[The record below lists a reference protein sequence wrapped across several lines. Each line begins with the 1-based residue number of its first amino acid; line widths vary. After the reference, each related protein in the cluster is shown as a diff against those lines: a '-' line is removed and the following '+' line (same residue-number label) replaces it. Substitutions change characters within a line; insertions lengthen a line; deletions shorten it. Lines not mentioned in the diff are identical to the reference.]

1 MALTSIATTGGWADN
16 AVASTAYN
24 LMFGWELKARPI
36 CYPLVDV
43 QPKNVPHRGAS
54 VTMELNNFFDEATI
68 TAGKTTLNEETDITA
83 TKLPATRKV
92 VLTPQEKGQGV
103 SRTLKL
109 SNRGLVPIDPVI
121 GKAVGQL
128 GADVI
133 DALVQDAMRGTA
145 NKVYGG
151 GKTATNAIT
160 ATDTIK
166 AADVRKVVTK
176 LRGQSVE
183 TRDGQF
189 FVGVFHPDAIHDLR
203 SETGS
208 GSWRVPS
215 EYGTN
220 QSEIWNGE
228 FGEFEGVRF
237 VQTPTTLRGADAG
250 TGSGT
255 APNRPTVYHNFIL
268 GAEAIAKAEITPLQS
283 VVSPVVDKL
292 KRFAGLGWY
301 ADLDFALYRP
311 EALYRLESH
320 ASVAPAAG

>member
-16 AVASTAYN
+16 AVAATAYN
-24 LMFGWELKARPI
+24 LMFGWELKSRPI

-54 VTMELNNFFDEATI
+54 ITMELNNYFDESVV
-68 TAGKTTLNEETDITA
+68 TAGKATLNEETDITA

-128 GADVI
+128 GSDVI
-133 DALVQDAMRGTA
+133 DALVQDAMRATTNKAYAGTA
-145 NKVYGG
+145 
-151 GKTATNAIT
+151 TATNLVAP
-160 ATDTIK
+160 TDTLK
-166 AADVRKVVTK
+166 AADVRKVVTR
-176 LRGQSVE
+176 LRSKSVE

-189 FVGVFHPDAIHDLR
+189 YVGVFHPDIIHDLR

-215 EYGTN
+215 EYG
-220 QSEIWNGE
+220 QSQDGIWNGE

-237 VQTPTTLRGADAG
+237 VQTPTTLRTADGA

-255 APNRPTVYHNFIL
+255 TPNRATVYHNFIL
-268 GAEAIAKAEITPLQS
+268 GAEALAKAEITPLQS
-283 VVSPVVDKL
+283 VVAPVVDSL
-292 KRFAGLGWY
+292 RRFAGLGWY
-301 ADLDFALYRP
+301 ADLDFQIYRT
-311 EALYRLESH
+311 EAVWELQS
-320 ASVAPAAG
+320 ASSIGVKG

>member
-16 AVASTAYN
+16 AVAATAYN
-24 LMFGWELKARPI
+24 LMFGWELKSRPV

-43 QPKNVPHRGAS
+43 EPKHVPHRGAS
-54 VTMELNNFFDEATI
+54 VTMELNNYFDETVI
-68 TAGKTTLNEETDITA
+68 TAGKATLNEETDIVA

-133 DALVQDAMRGTA
+133 DALVQDAMRSTTNKLYPGT
-145 NKVYGG
+145 
-151 GKTATNAIT
+151 KTATNQIT
-160 ATDTIK
+160 ATDTVT
-166 AADVRKVVTK
+166 AAAVRKAVTK
-176 LRGQSVE
+176 LRAKSVE

-189 FVGVFHPDAIHDLR
+189 YVGVFHPDVIHDLR

-208 GSWRVPS
+208 GSWRVPN

-220 QSEIWNGE
+220 QSAIWNGE

-237 VQTPTTLRGADAG
+237 IQTPTVLRGADAG
-250 TGSGT
+250 TGAGT
-255 APNRPTVYHNFIL
+255 APNRPTVYRNHIL
-268 GAEAIAKAEITPLQS
+268 GAEAIAKAEITKLQS
-283 VVSPVVDKL
+283 VVAPVVDSL
-292 KRFAGLGWY
+292 RRFAGLGWY
-301 ADLDFALYRP
+301 ADLDFQLYRP
-311 EALYRLESH
+311 EAIYELQG
-320 ASVAPAAG
+320 ASSVGALS

>member
-1 MALTSIATTGGWADN
+1 MAYTSIQTTGGWADN
-16 AVASTAYN
+16 AVAATAYN
-24 LMFGWELKARPI
+24 LIFDWALKARPV

-54 VTMELNNFFDEATI
+54 VTMELNNYFDESVVV
-68 TAGKTTLNEETDITA
+68 AGKTTLNEETDITP

-128 GADVI
+128 GSDVI
-133 DALVQDAMRGTA
+133 DALVQDAMRGAT

-151 GKTATNAIT
+151 GKTATNLLT
-160 ATDTIK
+160 AADTVK

-176 LRGQSVE
+176 LRGASVE
-183 TRDGQF
+183 TKDGQF
-189 FVGVFHPDAIHDLR
+189 YVGVFHPDAIHDLR

-208 GSWRVPS
+208 GSWRVPN
-215 EYGTN
+215 EYGTDQN
-220 QSEIWNGE
+220 KIWNGE

-237 VQTPTTLRGADAG
+237 IQTPTVLRGADAG
-250 TGSGT
+250 TGAGT
-255 APNRPTVYHNFIL
+255 APNRPAVYHNFIM
-268 GAEAIAKAEITPLQS
+268 GAEALAKAEITPLQS
-283 VVSPVVDKL
+283 VVAPVVDSL
-292 KRFAGLGWY
+292 RRFAGLGWY
-301 ADLDFALYRP
+301 ADLDFQIYRP
-311 EALYRLESH
+311 EAIWEVQA
-320 ASVAPAAG
+320 ASSLGSLS